1 MSVKYVV
8 GFLSL
13 LVGNAVLACGVFAQ
27 AQEAPAEPILE
38 NCLVSL
44 VEEAKVPAREG
55 GVLVS
60 LGIREGD
67 VVARDEVI
75 AKIDDDQAQMEMRR
89 ARSEHDQ
96 AKARAQSDVDI
107 RYSIAAE
114 EVAEAEHQKALES
127 HSKVP
132 NSVTEVERERLRLN
146 HKKGELQ
153 IEQAQLEQQMNK
165 LAATSKG
172 VELEAAVNAID
183 RRLIKS
189 PLAGVVVQIF
199 PHEGEW
205 MQPGDPLA
213 HVVRTDKLRVEGFV
227 NARQWNAEDVRDR
240 PVTVEVQL
248 AGGQRESFDGRI
260 VFTSPLVQAGN
271 NFRVVAE
278 VSNRQ
283 NSQSKQW
290 VLRAGQSAR
299 MTIHSAKNPLLPV
312 RKN

>member
-1 MSVKYVV
+1 MEIK
-8 GFLSL
+8 
-13 LVGNAVLACGVFAQ
+13 NAACVLACGVANAMMMCGVLAQ
-27 AQEAPAEPILE
+27 TPEASVEPVLE

-67 VVARDEVI
+67 VVERNDVI
-75 AKIDDDQAQMEMRR
+75 AKIDDDQAQMEKRR
-89 ARSEHDQ
+89 AQSDHDQ

-172 VELEAAVNAID
+172 VELEAAENAIE

-278 VSNRQ
+278 VDNRQ

-299 MTIHSAKNPLLPV
+299 MTIHSSQNPLSPM
-312 RKN
+312 RQN

>member
-1 MSVKYVV
+1 MEIK
-8 GFLSL
+8 
-13 LVGNAVLACGVFAQ
+13 NAACVLACGVANAMMMCGVLAQ
-27 AQEAPAEPILE
+27 TPEASVEPVLE

-67 VVARDEVI
+67 VVERNDVI
-75 AKIDDDQAQMEMRR
+75 AKIDDDQAQMEKRR
-89 ARSEHDQ
+89 AQSDHDQ

-114 EVAEAEHQKALES
+114 EVAEAEHHKALES

-172 VELEAAVNAID
+172 VELEAAENAIE

-199 PHEGEW
+199 PHV
-205 MQPGDPLA
+205 Q
-213 HVVRTDKLRVEGFV
+213 KLIK
-227 NARQWNAEDVRDR
+227 DY
-240 PVTVEVQL
+240 
-248 AGGQRESFDGRI
+248 
-260 VFTSPLVQAGN
+260 
-271 NFRVVAE
+271 
-278 VSNRQ
+278 
-283 NSQSKQW
+283 
-290 VLRAGQSAR
+290 
-299 MTIHSAKNPLLPV
+299 
-312 RKN
+312 